1 MPPTVTLIVTQGIQQ
16 DQAATVLEWEDLP
29 V

>member
-16 DQAATVLEWEDLP
+16 DQAATVLKWEDLP
-29 V
+29 A